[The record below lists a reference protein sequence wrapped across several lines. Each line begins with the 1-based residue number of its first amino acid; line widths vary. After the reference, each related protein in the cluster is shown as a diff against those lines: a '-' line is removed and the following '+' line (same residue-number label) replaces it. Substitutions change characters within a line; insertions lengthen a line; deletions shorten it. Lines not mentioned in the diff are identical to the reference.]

1 MWFYVDKD
9 RQQRGPVSV
18 DELKRLLA
26 SNEITK
32 RTHLWQEGRA
42 NWMRLEDLAG
52 ELGIAIA
59 APPPTPAAT
68 AILQPLS
75 AAQMQAPAPQ
85 AMPNPMPQP
94 MPMPAPMPQPMA
106 QQPMMPPQ
114 AMPPQAMPPQ
124 AMPQHQMPQQQ
135 MPPQSY
141 QQPGA
146 PMPPFASPAQAPY
159 PQQGYPMPAKK
170 SGFPMWIFGVAGAL
184 GLVGLKYGHS
194 FIPQLAD
201 WKAKSRLSSAYDEL
215 GKARSAVDAFIAANN
230 GCPGEKPLETE
241 LTLGSAEDWQYG
253 ATDDGNCMVRIQFA
267 AGHEFKPLA
276 EKTLVNVKIDGKWQ
290 CGSNAN
296 IKLLPSGCEHFE

>member
-52 ELGIAIA
+52 ELGIAMA

-75 AAQMQAPAPQ
+75 AAQMQAPMPQPQ
-85 AMPNPMPQP
+85 AMPQP
-94 MPMPAPMPQPMA
+94 MPMPMHQASPQPMA
-106 QQPMMPPQ
+106 PQPMPMQ
-114 AMPPQAMPPQ
+114 AMPPQGMPP
-124 AMPQHQMPQQQ
+124 A
-135 MPPQSY
+135 Y

-146 PMPPFASPAQAPY
+146 PIPPFAAPAQAPY
-159 PQQGYPMPAKK
+159 PQQGYPMPAAKK
-170 SGFPMWIFGVAGAL
+170 SGFPTWIFGLVGAL
-184 GLVGLKYGHS
+184 AFLGFKYGHS

-201 WKAKSRLSSAYDEL
+201 WRAKSRLSSAYDEL
-215 GKARSAVDAFIAANN
+215 GKARNAVDLFTKANN
-230 GCPGEKPLETE
+230 ECPGEKPLETE
-241 LTLGSAEDWQYG
+241 LTLGKSEEWQYG
-253 ATDDGNCMVRIQFA
+253 ATDNGNCMVRVKFA
-267 AGHEFKPLA
+267 PGHEFKPLSD
-276 EKTLVNVKIDGKWQ
+276 KLLVNVKIEGKWQ
-290 CGSNAN
+290 CGSNAAVN
-296 IKLLPSGCEHFE
+296 LLPEGCEHFE